1 MHFKRFS
8 YIGAK
13 LKNPLNFD
21 EEIQIDAEY
30 MVLNNNDKLSPEE
43 IAKEVN
49 HVYKLYAIIV
59 HEGYSTSSGH
69 YYSYIKNQDHPQK
82 DTNCEAQSMWYR
94 YDDEV
99 VKLVGPNLSSVR
111 RSTQNAY
118 ILFYKKYYL

>member
-1 MHFKRFS
+1 MRFRIKTLPRILIVHFKRFS

-30 MVLNNNDKLSPEE
+30 MVLNNNDKLRNEE
-43 IAKEVN
+43 IAKELN

-69 YYSYIKNQDHPQK
+69 YYSYIK
-82 DTNCEAQSMWYR
+82 S
-94 YDDEV
+94 
-99 VKLVGPNLSSVR
+99 
-111 RSTQNAY
+111 
-118 ILFYKKYYL
+118 